1 MLEKLQAGKTL
12 IVRMKNI
19 YRGQYLYPEEDKF
32 NKNDQLRSVFANL
45 TRKDPLTGNWAQWR
59 MTGHFTHYNTMTARL
74 ASVAF
79 NNELLV
85 AKQGMYFY
93 LPTWKFLN
101 RNVYTLRDTSTSP
114 FKQGGIADWY
124 LDADPVVPN
133 RYMFRAFL
141 ANELLYIPKGNN
153 ATFDSERN
161 RVFTWVAQGGRVDFG
176 NDFRRILWDVEIVSE
191 SL

>member
-1 MLEKLQAGKTL
+1 MLDKLQAGKTL
-12 IVRMKNI
+12 IVRMKNLNKK
-19 YRGQYLYPEEDKF
+19 QYMFAEADQF

-59 MTGHFTHYNTMTARL
+59 MTGHFTHYNTMTVRL

-93 LPTWKFLN
+93 QPPWKFWT
-101 RNVYTLRDTSTSP
+101 RNVYTLRDTKTSP

-124 LDADPVVPN
+124 LDADPAVPN

-141 ANELLYIPKGNN
+141 ANELLYAGAGGD
-153 ATFDSERN
+153 ATYDKERGKI
-161 RVFTWVAQGGRVDFG
+161 FTWVPQGGRLDFT
-176 NDFRRILWDVEIVSE
+176 NDYNKLLWDIEIVSE
-191 SL
+191 SP